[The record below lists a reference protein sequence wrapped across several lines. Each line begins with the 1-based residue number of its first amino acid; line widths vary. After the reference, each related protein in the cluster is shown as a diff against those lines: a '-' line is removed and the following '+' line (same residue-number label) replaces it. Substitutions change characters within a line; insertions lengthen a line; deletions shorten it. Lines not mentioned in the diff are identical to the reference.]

1 MYINDLGMRHDVNNQ
16 NAVKT
21 NTTSRINGINA
32 KTSGVGNFP
41 TALQSAVESQSV
53 ASPVDK
59 EASLSIEEALAR
71 LKNDPEWEDV
81 GTALSA
87 LYKNQQQMQVQM
99 NLLSSGY
106 SNSLMGWP
114 AYSAYGL
121 GTSASAAYSR
131 AAGLL
136 GSSIFGDMLL

>member
-1 MYINDLGMRHDVNNQ
+1 MYINDLGMQHDVNNQ
-16 NAVKT
+16 DAAKV
-21 NTTSRINGINA
+21 NTTNKI
-32 KTSGVGNFP
+32 SGVGTKISNTEKFP
-41 TALQSAVESQSV
+41 TALKSAVESQSV
-53 ASPVDK
+53 ASSVDK

-106 SNSLMGWP
+106 SRSLTGWP

-121 GTSASAAYSR
+121 GTAAYSG
-131 AAGLL
+131 AANLL
-136 GSSIFGDMLL
+136 GSSIFGDMML

>member
-16 NAVKT
+16 HAANV
-21 NTTSRINGINA
+21 NTVNRIKGVNT
-32 KTSGVGNFP
+32 KTSGVGQFP
-41 TALQSAVESQSV
+41 TALKSAVESRSV
-53 ASPVDK
+53 ASGVDK
-59 EASLSIEEALAR
+59 EAALSIEEALAR

-106 SNSLMGWP
+106 SNSLAGWP

-121 GTSASAAYSR
+121 GTSAYSGAAN
-131 AAGLL
+131 LL

>member
-1 MYINDLGMRHDVNNQ
+1 MYINDLGMRHGVDNQ
-16 NAVKT
+16 HAAKT
-21 NTTSRINGINA
+21 NAADGISNVNT
-32 KTSGVGNFP
+32 KTSGAGKFS
-41 TALQSAVESQSV
+41 TALKSAVESQSM
-53 ASPVDK
+53 ASGVDK

-71 LKNDPEWEDV
+71 LKTDPEWEDV

-106 SNSLMGWP
+106 SNSLTRWP
-114 AYSAYGL
+114 YSAYGL
-121 GTSASAAYSR
+121 GTAAYGG
-131 AAGLL
+131 AASLL

>member
-1 MYINDLGMRHDVNNQ
+1 MYINNLGMRHDVTNQ
-16 NAVKT
+16 NAAEI
-21 NTTSRINGINA
+21 NTTSKI
-32 KTSGVGNFP
+32 SGAGTKISSTEKFP
-41 TALQSAVESQSV
+41 TALKNAVESQSV
-53 ASPVDK
+53 ASGVDK

-71 LKNDPEWEDV
+71 LKDDPEWEDV

-106 SNSLMGWP
+106 SNSLTGWP

-121 GTSASAAYSR
+121 GTAAYS
-131 AAGLL
+131 GYSSLL

>member
-1 MYINDLGMRHDVNNQ
+1 MYINDLGMRDELNNP
-16 NAVKT
+16 NAVSANHISKR
-21 NTTSRINGINA
+21 NTVNT
-32 KTSGVGNFP
+32 KTSNVTNFP
-41 TALQSAVESQSV
+41 TELKSAVESQSV
-53 ASPVDK
+53 AGSK
-59 EASLSIEEALAR
+59 ETDTSLSIEEALTR

-106 SNSLMGWP
+106 SNSLTRWP

-121 GTSASAAYSR
+121 GTSAYSGAAN
-131 AAGLL
+131 LL

>member
-1 MYINDLGMRHDVNNQ
+1 MYINDLGMRHEVNNQ
-16 NAVKT
+16 DASKTNIVKGRSNAGTKTSDAVK
-21 NTTSRINGINA
+21 
-32 KTSGVGNFP
+32 FP
-41 TALQSAVESQSV
+41 TALKSAVESQSV
-53 ASPVDK
+53 ASSVDK

-87 LYKNQQQMQVQM
+87 LYKNQQQIQVQM

-106 SNSLMGWP
+106 SNSLKGWP

-121 GTSASAAYSR
+121 GTSAYSGAAN
-131 AAGLL
+131 LL
-136 GSSIFGDMLL
+136 SSSIFGDMLL